1 MTADAGPLVAAVAAL
16 TAILRESA
24 QVRLASADYYAS
36 LLDVLEKKPSAEAA
50 RQLRAT
56 GNLTDIGLS
65 ATETAALRRAVE
77 AADRYLRTGDG
88 A

>member
-1 MTADAGPLVAAVAAL
+1 MTADTGPLIAAVAAL

-36 LLDVLEKKPSAEAA
+36 LLDVLEKKPNEEVA

-56 GNLTDIGLS
+56 GNLADIGLS
-65 ATETAALRRAVE
+65 ATETAALRRAIE
-77 AADRYLRTGDG
+77 AADRYLRAGG
-88 A
+88 SA